1 MLATWGLW
9 THSLR
14 VAKPI
19 EATPPVTGEEA
30 EALLRQLK
38 VVCSP
43 EEAARRLQMARE
55 YWAKNVVDSD
65 WQPQNDAD

>member
-1 MLATWGLW
+1 
-9 THSLR
+9 

-30 EALLRQLK
+30 EELLRQLK

-43 EEAARRLQMARE
+43 EEAARRLEMAQR
-55 YWAKNVVDSD
+55 YWETNVVSAD
-65 WQPQNDAD
+65 WRPDNDANN